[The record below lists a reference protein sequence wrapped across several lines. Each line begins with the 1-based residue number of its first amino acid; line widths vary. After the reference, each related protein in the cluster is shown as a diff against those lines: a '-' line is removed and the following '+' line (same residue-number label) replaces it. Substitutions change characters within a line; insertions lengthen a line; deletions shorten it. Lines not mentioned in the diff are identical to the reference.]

1 LYDCVILALLVDI
14 IVCASIKAVFRR
26 KRPAQN
32 ADDMMTI
39 SVDQYS
45 FPSGHATRVA
55 MCSCFLISQF
65 DLTHTVQ
72 TAIIAWAVIVCV
84 SRIMLGRHHV
94 SDVLA
99 GALIGVLELV
109 VMNWSH
115 IWLAKDT
122 VEHII
127 RPIQEELHL

>member
-1 LYDCVILALLVDI
+1 MFTALLVDI
-14 IVCASIKAVFRR
+14 LVCSSVKAVFRR
-26 KRPAQN
+26 KRPEQN
-32 ADDMMTI
+32 ADDMLTI
-39 SVDQYS
+39 SVDKYS

-55 MCSCFLISQF
+55 MCACFLISQF
-65 DLTHTVQ
+65 DLSPIVQ
-72 TAIIAWAVIVCV
+72 SAIVVWAVVVCI
-84 SRIMLGRHHV
+84 SRVMLGRHHV

-99 GALIGVLELV
+99 GALIGVLEFV
-109 VMNWSH
+109 AMNSVP